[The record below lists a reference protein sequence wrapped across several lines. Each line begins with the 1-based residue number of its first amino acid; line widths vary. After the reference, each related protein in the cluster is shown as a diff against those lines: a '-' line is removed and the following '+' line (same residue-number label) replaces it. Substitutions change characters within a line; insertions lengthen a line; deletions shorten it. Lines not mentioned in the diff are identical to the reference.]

1 MWSLICFCVDTDLS
15 LDALGQK
22 TSRFICIHIYT
33 YTHAR
38 IHTHYLTTLS
48 HTHAYTHTHNTL
60 LTHSYTHTACKNTH
74 SPPFYLSRK
83 HTYTHTHIHP
93 PPAILVAMHTYIH
106 ITSLAMT
113 HIHNTHTTSF
123 AMTHIHTHAHT
134 LTASLAVTFS
144 LTSFIS
150 EACLLIDNWALLS
163 KGWVSEWM
171 SVWVSER
178 VSRCV
183 NEWVSGWKSKRVS
196 RCVNEWVSGANR
208 QVLGLNCCE
217 CQHHNRCQCQYRLL
231 CWHTC
236 QWVLFTSCKG
246 DRYWW
251 WFCESRSLVHTVN
264 IWTNLDAIFHLH
276 FIR

>member
-1 MWSLICFCVDTDLS
+1 
-15 LDALGQK
+15 
-22 TSRFICIHIYT
+22 
-33 YTHAR
+33 
-38 IHTHYLTTLS
+38 
-48 HTHAYTHTHNTL
+48 
-60 LTHSYTHTACKNTH
+60 
-74 SPPFYLSRK
+74 
-83 HTYTHTHIHP
+83 
-93 PPAILVAMHTYIH
+93 
-106 ITSLAMT
+106 MT

-217 CQHHNRCQCQYRLL
+217 CQHHNRCHCQYRLQ